1 MNSPLIS
8 VIVPVYNAE
17 GTLRQ
22 CVDSI
27 LGQGNKDF
35 ELLLV
40 NDGSNDNSP
49 AICDE
54 YSQKDNRVKVFHK
67 PNGGV
72 SSARNL
78 ALDVAQGRWICFID
92 SDDYI
97 TENYFDITSGNSDD
111 ILIKG
116 YKTFDDIEIVDFF
129 NLSSIPKTSNISFFI
144 TYCFSY
150 SILLRGPVFK
160 FYKRDIIG
168 DLRFLTD
175 MVIGEDANFVFKY
188 MAKCKSFKLLDEGA
202 YMIRKNEKP
211 YEIRYSMDVKSA
223 ANSLNHLYDA
233 FSSLN
238 AVHRINPSLFLPY
251 LSFFKLL
258 SKEDWCQHPQKW
270 YKDPIV
276 KRLYKQIWPFLSC
289 KQRVSLL
296 ITKYYNLCTCK

>member
-144 TYCFSY
+144 TYCHNVY
-150 SILLRGPVFK
+150 S
-160 FYKRDIIG
+160 
-168 DLRFLTD
+168 
-175 MVIGEDANFVFKY
+175 
-188 MAKCKSFKLLDEGA
+188 
-202 YMIRKNEKP
+202 
-211 YEIRYSMDVKSA
+211 
-223 ANSLNHLYDA
+223 
-233 FSSLN
+233 
-238 AVHRINPSLFLPY
+238 
-251 LSFFKLL
+251 
-258 SKEDWCQHPQKW
+258 
-270 YKDPIV
+270 
-276 KRLYKQIWPFLSC
+276 
-289 KQRVSLL
+289 VSN
-296 ITKYYNLCTCK
+296 I